1 MTKQMVSDEEV
12 RQCRDNPFNPTGGI
26 LVEMATDLLNA
37 RTLVKKLE
45 RELGETRDQ
54 GIRFRQAL
62 NYITTYSEREDWP
75 EEVIDAITEAGECE
89 VANE

>member
-1 MTKQMVSDEEV
+1 MSKFEDEH
-12 RQCRDNPFNPTGGI
+12 FG
-26 LVEMATDLLNA
+26 ATEQDVIDS
-37 RTLVKKLE
+37 LVKKLE

-62 NYITTYSEREDWP
+62 NYVTTYSKREDWP